1 MLQTVASTAT
11 WARGQA
17 ARRYACLITRQE
29 QAAPT
34 AVAAF
39 FDVDNTIIRGASA
52 FHIARGLKQRGY
64 FRNRDLVRF
73 GWEQFKYLVFGESK
87 DQITSVR
94 TEAMSIIK
102 GWSVAEMAAIGEEV
116 YDEILA
122 MRIFPGTKAIIDQHR
137 AQGHEVW
144 FVTASPLEI
153 GKLIARRLKATGA
166 LGTMAEHKGG
176 FYTGSLVGDL
186 MHGEA
191 KAVAVRELAAQR
203 NLNLSQSFAYGDSM
217 NDAPMLGAV
226 GHGCAINPD
235 SRLRR
240 HAKRHGWPI
249 QDFRGR
255 NPGGR
260 RSIVRASLTGFVWIV
275 MVLLRGIGNTLL
287 APFKAFKDRRQ
298 ASRRNAA

>member
-1 MLQTVASTAT
+1 M
-11 WARGQA
+11 
-17 ARRYACLITRQE
+17 TRQE
-29 QAAPT
+29 PLAPT
-34 AVAAF
+34 PVAAF

-52 FHIARGLKQRGY
+52 FHIARGLKRRGY
-64 FRNRDLVRF
+64 FRNRDLIRF
-73 GWEQFKYLVFGESK
+73 GWEQLKYLVFGESP
-87 DQITSVR
+87 DQMTSVR
-94 TEAMSIIK
+94 TEALSIIK

-122 MRIFPGTKAIIDQHR
+122 MRIFPGTKALIDEHR

-153 GKLIARRLKATGA
+153 GRLIARRLKATGA
-166 LGTMAEHKGG
+166 LGTIAEHKGG

-191 KAVAVRELAAQR
+191 KAVAVRELAAR
-203 NLNLSQSFAYGDSM
+203 KNLDLTRSFAYGDSM
-217 NDAPMLGAV
+217 NDVPMLSVV

-249 QDFRGR
+249 KEFRGR
-255 NPGGR
+255 NPQGR
-260 RSIVRASLTGFVWIV
+260 RTIVRASLTGFVWIA
-275 MVLLRGIGNTLL
+275 MTILHGIGHALL
-287 APFKAFKDRRQ
+287 APLRALKRKRR
-298 ASRRNAA
+298 AADGVSA

>member
-1 MLQTVASTAT
+1 M
-11 WARGQA
+11 
-17 ARRYACLITRQE
+17 TRQE
-29 QAAPT
+29 LAAPT
-34 AVAAF
+34 PVAAF

-64 FRNRDLVRF
+64 FRNRDLIRF
-73 GWEQFKYLVFGESK
+73 GWEQLKYLVFGESPE
-87 DQITSVR
+87 QMTSVR
-94 TEAMSIIK
+94 TEALSIIK
-102 GWSVAEMAAIGEEV
+102 GWSVAEMAGIGEEV

-122 MRIFPGTKAIIDQHR
+122 MRIFPGTKALIDEHR

-153 GKLIARRLKATGA
+153 GRLIARRLKATGA
-166 LGTMAEHKGG
+166 LGTIAEHKGG

-191 KAVAVRELAAQR
+191 KAVAVRDLAARR
-203 NLNLSQSFAYGDSM
+203 NLDLTRSFAYGDSM
-217 NDAPMLGAV
+217 NDAAMLGAV

-255 NPGGR
+255 NPQGR

-275 MVLLRGIGNTLL
+275 MTILRGIWHTLL
-287 APFKAFKDRRQ
+287 APLRVLKRKRRDS
-298 ASRRNAA
+298 A

>member
-1 MLQTVASTAT
+1 M
-11 WARGQA
+11 
-17 ARRYACLITRQE
+17 TRQE
-29 QAAPT
+29 PAAPT
-34 AVAAF
+34 LVAAF

-64 FRNRDLVRF
+64 FRNRDLIRF
-73 GWEQFKYLVFGESK
+73 GWEQLKYLVFGESPE
-87 DQITSVR
+87 QMTSVR
-94 TEAMSIIK
+94 AEALSIIK

-122 MRIFPGTKAIIDQHR
+122 MRIFPGTKALIDEHR

-153 GKLIARRLKATGA
+153 GRLIARRLKATGA
-166 LGTMAEHKGG
+166 LGTIAEHKGG

-191 KAVAVRELAAQR
+191 KAVAVRDLAGRR
-203 NLNLSQSFAYGDSM
+203 NLDLTRCFAYGDSM

-240 HAKRHGWPI
+240 HAKRNGWPI
-249 QDFRGR
+249 QEFRGR
-255 NPGGR
+255 NPEGR

-275 MVLLRGIGNTLL
+275 MTILRGIWNTLL
-287 APFKAFKDRRQ
+287 APLRVLKRKRPAPRHDS
-298 ASRRNAA
+298 A

>member
-1 MLQTVASTAT
+1 M
-11 WARGQA
+11 
-17 ARRYACLITRQE
+17 TRQE
-29 QAAPT
+29 PVVPT
-34 AVAAF
+34 PVAAF

-52 FHIARGLKQRGY
+52 FHIARGLKQRDY
-64 FRNRDLVRF
+64 FRNRDLIRF
-73 GWEQFKYLVFGESK
+73 GWEQLKYLVFGESPE
-87 DQITSVR
+87 QMTTVR
-94 TEAMSIIK
+94 SEALSIIK

-122 MRIFPGTKAIIDQHR
+122 MRIFPGTKALIDEHR

-144 FVTASPLEI
+144 LVTASPLEI
-153 GKLIARRLKATGA
+153 GRLISRRLKATGA
-166 LGTMAEHKGG
+166 LGTIAEHKGG
-176 FYTGSLVGDL
+176 FYTGNLVGDM

-191 KAVAVRELAAQR
+191 KAVAVRELAAKR
-203 NLNLSQSFAYGDSM
+203 NLSLAQSFAYGDSM

-249 QDFRGR
+249 KDFRGR
-255 NPGGR
+255 NPQGR

-275 MVLLRGIGNTLL
+275 MTILRGIGHTLL
-287 APFKAFKDRRQ
+287 APLRALKRKRHGSEPD
-298 ASRRNAA
+298 AA